1 MQQSSE
7 GREQVC
13 DPKSQACELFKLL
26 AGALAMFEH
35 FFNLCNQFVLFGW
48 MKAYYSVVEIESPA
62 DPIDQWSECTCTQT
76 RQKIANKVANTGR
89 TV

>member
-1 MQQSSE
+1 M
-7 GREQVC
+7 C

-62 DPIDQWSECTCTQT
+62 DPIDQWSECTFTPT
-76 RQKIANKVANTGR
+76 ERNAKNTTENR
-89 TV
+89 